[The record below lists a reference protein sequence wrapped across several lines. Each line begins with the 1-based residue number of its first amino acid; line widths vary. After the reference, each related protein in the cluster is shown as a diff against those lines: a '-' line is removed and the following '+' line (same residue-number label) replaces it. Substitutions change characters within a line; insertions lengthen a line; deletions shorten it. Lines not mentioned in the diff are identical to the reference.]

1 MLFSIYFILPPSAF
15 ILSLRRL
22 AFDDAHRRRGVDD
35 ACEAE
40 ASGGV
45 DRAREPE
52 GGNHLKHLDVR
63 RRNLSLTHSLNLLIV
78 DMFKVQSSRFK
89 VEYKFNFEP

>member
-1 MLFSIYFILPPSAF
+1 MMNMKAQSPFLIHHSAF
-15 ILSLRRL
+15 IIHHFLQRL

-35 ACEAE
+35 AREAE
-40 ASGGV
+40 AGGVV

-78 DMFKVQSSRFK
+78 DEFQV
-89 VEYKFNFEP
+89 